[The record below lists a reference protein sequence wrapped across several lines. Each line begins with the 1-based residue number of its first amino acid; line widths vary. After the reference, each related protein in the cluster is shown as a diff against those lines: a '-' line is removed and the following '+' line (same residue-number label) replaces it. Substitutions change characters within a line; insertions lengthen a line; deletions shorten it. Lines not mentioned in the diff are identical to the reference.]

1 MSIINIV
8 KNIKQ
13 VHPEYIILIKIGK
26 FYYSYSK
33 DAYIISYIFNYKLK
47 TIEENIKVC
56 AFPVFTLNKIIVK
69 LEENK
74 INYIIVDRRNN
85 YEVDGKYDNG
95 KLNKYNSYLEKSKK
109 YINQKNKIEHTF
121 DKMRIPHPEKE
132 CKRKRL
138 PISGQSQVESGVT
151 LLLTGD
157 GNLDDLFSH
166 IG

>member
-56 AFPVFTLNKIIVK
+56 AFPVFILNKIMAK

-74 INYIIVDRRNN
+74 INYIIIDRRHN
-85 YEVDGKYDNG
+85 YEVDEKSDNG
-95 KLNKYNSYLEKSKK
+95 NLNKYNLYLEKSKK
-109 YINQKNKIEHTF
+109 YINKKNKIEEIYNYLISNIENDTNNEL
-121 DKMRIPHPEKE
+121 IKE
-132 CKRKRL
+132 IERQINERRK
-138 PISGQSQVESGVT
+138 I
-151 LLLTGD
+151 
-157 GNLDDLFSH
+157 
-166 IG
+166 